1 MILKRNRM
9 SLIWPKSPLAANL
22 SRQRFLREVQD
33 HQPRRAVSCT
43 LASSDPVHPLFSL
56 TLWLMFLF
64 QYFLKVMGAT
74 HPPANCPIARG
85 HKDPFGALRGIPTGS
100 EEMAGILL
108 NEGKERKEELLLQ
121 AMKILSKSQEASVWT
136 QLVPNTR
143 GTGSKTRVALGLAWV
158 STGSKIKEIKVSGSD
173 FTGCDPTF

>member
-1 MILKRNRM
+1 
-9 SLIWPKSPLAANL
+9 
-22 SRQRFLREVQD
+22 
-33 HQPRRAVSCT
+33 
-43 LASSDPVHPLFSL
+43 
-56 TLWLMFLF
+56 
-64 QYFLKVMGAT
+64 
-74 HPPANCPIARG
+74 
-85 HKDPFGALRGIPTGS
+85 
-100 EEMAGILL
+100 MAGILL

-158 STGSKIKEIKVSGSD
+158 STGSKIKEIKASGSD